1 MVIIQC
7 WIWGLLKNHRIVFCF
22 LKSLCNN
29 FILVPPSSI
38 LNNRPIIEKYS
49 SQIHII
55 IYYSVSCSSW
65 TIRHMSKIKLVSKSL
80 DNRLSL
86 YKYTILKFFFFA
98 SVRSGPGPTTKTS
111 GFLQGRPRA
120 DLFFQFLKIVYLYN
134 ESLLSKLCET
144 SLIFDI
150 GRIVHELQDTL

>member
-7 WIWGLLKNHRIVFCF
+7 WIWGLLKNVRIVF

-29 FILVPPSSI
+29 FLLVPPSSI

-49 SQIHII
+49 SQLHII
-55 IYYSVSCSSW
+55 IYYSVSCSSR

-86 YKYTILKFFFFA
+86 YKYTILKNKKKGRPGAGPMVFA
-98 SVRSGPGPTTKTS
+98 AGWAGPGPTPKTS

-120 DLFFQFLKIVYLYN
+120 GGPEQHYDGNSVYSSGVTIPGIFLP
-134 ESLLSKLCET
+134 T
-144 SLIFDI
+144 
-150 GRIVHELQDTL
+150 